1 MALYAIGDLHL
12 SLTVDKPMDIFGAG
26 WAGHVRKLEEAFSQ
40 MDEADVTVLCGDTS
54 WGIDLDESLEDFL
67 AKKVFAGTTG
77 STIQP
82 DPACVA
88 GFNTYIQRYKALLE
102 VEKTAVEK
110 L

>member
-1 MALYAIGDLHL
+1 MM
-12 SLTVDKPMDIFGAG
+12 P
-26 WAGHVRKLEEAFSQ
+26 VRF
-40 MDEADVTVLCGDTS
+40 VR
-54 WGIDLDESLEDFL
+54 I
-67 AKKVFAGTTG
+67 VFAGVSG

-102 VEKTAVEK
+102 VEKTAAAA